1 MGKQCE
7 VCGKSVAF
15 GGVIQRRGL
24 AKKKGGVGVKIKGRS
39 KRKFKPNI
47 QRVRVKAGGST
58 KRMNV
63 CTRCISSGR
72 VEKP

>member
-1 MGKQCE
+1 VGKKCE

-24 AKKKGGVGVKIKGRS
+24 PKKRGGVGVKIKGRA

-47 QRVRVKAGGST
+47 QRVRVKVGGSA

-63 CTRCISSGR
+63 CTGCISSGR
-72 VEKP
+72 IEKP

>member
-15 GGVIQRRGL
+15 GGAKQTRGL
-24 AKKKGGVGVKIKGRS
+24 PKKQGGVGVKIKGRS

-47 QRVRVKAGGST
+47 QRVRVKVGGST
-58 KRMNV
+58 KRMSV

>member
-1 MGKQCE
+1 VGKSCE
-7 VCGKSVAF
+7 ICGKSVAF

-47 QRVRVKAGGST
+47 QRVRVKVGGTT

-63 CTRCISSGR
+63 CTVCLTSGR